1 MINLENK
8 KVRLTKVDDTKF
20 NGQHPNGI
28 NTGSERVG
36 MAFGNL
42 EVDNAFYMA
51 TERGMFHTSRVTKIN
66 DDMTFNTLNSVY
78 KVEVLEDIDDG
89 E

>member
-1 MINLENK
+1 MTDLENK
-8 KVRLTKVDDTKF
+8 MVKLTKVDDTAF

-28 NTGSERVG
+28 NTGAERIG
-36 MAFGNL
+36 KAGRL
-42 EVDNAFYMA
+42 AVDIAFYML
-51 TERGMFHTSRVTKIN
+51 TERGLFHTSTVTKIN

-78 KVEVLEDIDDG
+78 KVEVLEDSDNG